1 MVGVRQLL
9 GKDAGRKVH
18 PMTTT
23 DELIA
28 GFERLTGRSA
38 AAILEQKRHEDY
50 AATEHAKDTADY
62 AERLARAKR
71 KARRKANIAY
81 LFWLRNHQQ
90 ADLDEYIAEQ
100 RRIREL
106 DAELR
111 EVLCHD
117 QDLIDEVTRKA
128 AR

>member
-1 MVGVRQLL
+1 MTVDEVL
-9 GKDAGRKVH
+9 AGL
-18 PMTTT
+18 
-23 DELIA
+23 EA
-28 GFERLTGRSA
+28 LTGITA
-38 AAILEQKRHEDY
+38 EQAEDRARRERH
-50 AATEHAKDTADY
+50 AATEQAKDAADY
-62 AERLARAKR
+62 AERLARAKQ
-71 KARRKANIAY
+71 KARRKASIAHA
-81 LFWLRNHQQ
+81 FWLRNHQQ
-90 ADLDEYIAEQ
+90 ADLDEYTAEQ